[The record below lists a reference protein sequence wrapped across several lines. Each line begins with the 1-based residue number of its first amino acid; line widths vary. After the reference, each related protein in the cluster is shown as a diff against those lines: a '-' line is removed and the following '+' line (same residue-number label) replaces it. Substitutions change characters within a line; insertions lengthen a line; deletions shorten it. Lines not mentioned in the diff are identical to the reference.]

1 LNPSDNV
8 DAGRAVLIMCVLRG
22 HQADF
27 DSWNVPGWRFEDIL
41 PFFIKAESQHRQDL
55 AQAGDIHGSS
65 GDIHGSSGPL
75 PVSDH
80 VHVHELTQAW
90 VKSLGSD
97 GFRTDV
103 DYNAPQQGG
112 NRTASASQVTRLFIH
127 AASIRSHPASTGHSA
142 QRRAHLHSPRL
153 HPPAR
158 APQKFARHDLEPSG
172 ARDLRR
178 RQRCL
183 TSLAVCGPRVMPN
196 CSCGWSRVQSSRWQ
210 ARFSSRPC

>member
-1 LNPSDNV
+1 
-8 DAGRAVLIMCVLRG
+8 MLRG

-27 DSWNVPGWRFEDIL
+27 DSWNVPGWRFEDVL
-41 PFFIKAESQHRQDL
+41 PFFIKAESQHRQDF
-55 AQAGDIHGSS
+55 AQAGE
-65 GDIHGSSGPL
+65 IHGSSGPL

-80 VHVHELTQAW
+80 VHVHELTRAW

-112 NRTASASQVTRLFIH
+112 NRTASASQVTRFFIR
-127 AASIRSHPASTGHSA
+127 AAATRSHPASTGYSA
-142 QRRAHLHSPRL
+142 QRRAHLHRPRL
-153 HPPAR
+153 HPPAL
-158 APQKFARHDLEPSG
+158 APQKFARHDLEPSV

-183 TSLAVCGPRVMPN
+183 TCTRRVCARGPRVMPT
-196 CSCGWSRVQSSRWQ
+196 CSCGWRRVQPSRWQ
-210 ARFSSRPC
+210 AHLSSRPR